1 MSAAATLPQ
10 KAENHSLPK
19 SNDRKVKFVP
29 MNLGRSF
36 SYDSSSAVS
45 SSINSAAHTGKV
57 KDLDALSPKLRSF
70 FSFNGN
76 HAIQDIDE
84 RFPVGSSA
92 SGKMKDIAFL
102 SRHSMDESSYDD
114 GSSVSILHNIFSPKF
129 HAQSAKKKGRPKI
142 GQHDHWKQQQHL
154 HSVFSPVSASSTP
167 GNSQYDANASAVSDM
182 SDDFS
187 TIHAILGGDT
197 LDNIKKTV
205 GLDASNHPLSWG
217 NSSDGSNKSSNNVE
231 DHLRYQNSDGELE
244 SKVENHHANAYGD
257 QNIDDSTEV
266 MLDMARLM
274 TREGVKTADHHDP
287 NTIVSS
293 AHGINRQPQLI
304 AGSHATQAKTP
315 KKTPKGSP
323 PTSDDEFY
331 SPTSSIKPSD
341 VHPRFIL
348 RSTSTN
354 PMTVNMNLFPGGQ
367 KTGLPPVWEEEE
379 GKTNYGREHPN
390 DNHAST
396 VMDTDQSTSSIDVK
410 DFRTPKQH
418 GSDWKEEHYDH
429 EEGVEEEFFSPLAQF
444 SGYTPSKKNDAG
456 DSNYIMNTDVSTL
469 TAFDFSN
476 HAKLTH
482 GCEHVAATQSEVRSS
497 TMTPAATTAL
507 AESVTTSSPRNPA
520 IVKELQLL
528 AKKPSNISASA
539 SPVSLYHSGLP
550 QDASSISFHLHSP
563 NVSNLSPDA
572 LTVDFV
578 KSCDCIE
585 TLNTILCVLSDDNNV
600 SSHRNNG
607 KRGKQLRYP
616 SLVRLVER
624 QLQRV
629 QKEFPR
635 RSPNEEKQ
643 QNQLGGETVR
653 LLPRVAARGKVL
665 RHQDNDGSDKENVD
679 PRQLLHHGRRLAMEE
694 ITRDDPLPMQSVNV
708 SHDSKEDSGENL
720 ANANQNV
727 SPSLTYGSI
736 SLDMNLSES
745 MLFTLDDESHYWKQG
760 TDDVDVNCKEESG
773 KGTRYSVAD
782 YTIAAGQSEHKES
795 RLKDE
800 DAILVSYIEM
810 EDKLAATLSSNARL
824 TSEVDSLVKEQKEI
838 KAELSAKLERMTKQ
852 LSQQED
858 AAASENSARREQ
870 IAELDKMNHT
880 LRGEI
885 QRLHQQL
892 NVVNQKAEKTS
903 LQLQSEI
910 EDAKM
915 QCSSLSHD
923 KEILNQKLDEIRTRY
938 EKLLLDK
945 ENLAPESKSAKKMQN
960 FVESAKLANKALA
973 KALAVSE
980 HDLAEANA
988 AKDKSERECDSLRKH
1003 VVSLEDKAAF
1013 LSSKRKEMSTELKS
1027 SRAYID
1033 KLYADLEMR
1042 IYSFQELED
1051 NFKRREIEW
1060 KEQER
1065 GYSQRI
1071 HELEAKIG
1079 SDSNH
1084 MVSLDAY
1091 LSVIKQT
1098 RHYKNESMKNQ
1109 QTIDSLKERLEVVQ
1123 KSIEGNSV
1131 GLSLQ
1136 KTSNAKKREQQVE
1149 RVASSSDLTMRAL
1162 QNIEVPK
1169 VPSSNANTEQQSMT
1183 KRDTQLGKQLNRVA
1197 VVRAA
1202 GGRKGLYEQ
1211 LKRARGVSP
1220 NEHDVPTCG
1229 GVDDSSPNVP
1239 SSGRGSGFVGPRI
1252 RFSMWDEGGDADKRG
1267 GGCIIEG
1274 GGGGGI
1280 VIESLSKTSGVF

>member
-1 MSAAATLPQ
+1 MSEAASPPQ
-10 KAENHSLPK
+10 SAENHPLTTK

-29 MNLGRSF
+29 MSFGRSF
-36 SYDSSSAVS
+36 SYDSSSAAS

-102 SRHSMDESSYDD
+102 PRHLLDESTSDD

-129 HAQSAKKKGRPKI
+129 HAQSAKKKGRPKS
-142 GQHDHWKQQQHL
+142 GQHDHWKQQQQL
-154 HSVFSPVSASSTP
+154 HSVFSPVSATSTP
-167 GNSQYDANASAVSDM
+167 GKSQYDANASAVSDM

-187 TIHAILGGDT
+187 TIHAILRGDT

-231 DHLRYQNSDGELE
+231 NHLRDQDSEGELE

-266 MLDMARLM
+266 MLDVARLM
-274 TREGVKTADHHDP
+274 TREGVKTVDHHDS

-293 AHGINRQPQLI
+293 AHGNNRQPQLI

-315 KKTPKGSP
+315 NKTPKGSP

-331 SPTSSIKPSD
+331 SPTYSIKPSD

-354 PMTVNMNLFPGGQ
+354 PMTINLNLFPGGQ

-396 VMDTDQSTSSIDVK
+396 VIDTDQSTSSIDVK

-418 GSDWKEEHYDH
+418 VRDWKEEHYGH
-429 EEGVEEEFFSPLAQF
+429 EDDDEEEFFSPLAQF
-444 SGYTPSKKNDAG
+444 SGYTPSKKNNAC
-456 DSNYIMNTDVSTL
+456 DSNYIMNTEVSTL
-469 TAFDFSN
+469 TAFDFNN
-476 HAKLTH
+476 HAKLTD
-482 GCEHVAATQSEVRSS
+482 GCEHVTATQSEVQSS
-497 TMTPAATTAL
+497 TMTPVATTAL
-507 AESVTTSSPRNPA
+507 AERVTTSSPRDSA
-520 IVKELQLL
+520 ILKELQLL

-539 SPVSLYHSGLP
+539 TPVSLYHSGLP

-563 NVSNLSPDA
+563 SVSNLSPDA

-629 QKEFPR
+629 QKEIPR
-635 RSPNEEKQ
+635 RIPNEDEQ
-643 QNQLGGETVR
+643 QNQSGGESVQ
-653 LLPRVAARGKVL
+653 LLPRVAARGKDL

-679 PRQLLHHGRRLAMEE
+679 PRQLLHHGRLLAMEE
-694 ITRDDPLPMQSVNV
+694 ITCDDPLPMQSVNV
-708 SHDSKEDSGENL
+708 SHDSKEDCGENY
-720 ANANQNV
+720 ANENQNV

-736 SLDMNLSES
+736 SMSKSSLDMNLSQS
-745 MLFTLDDESHYWKQG
+745 MLFTLDDESHYWKHG
-760 TDDVDVNCKEESG
+760 ADDVDANCKEERG
-773 KGTRYSVAD
+773 KGTRYSDAH
-782 YTIAAGQSEHKES
+782 YSIAAGQSEHKES
-795 RLKDE
+795 LLKDE
-800 DAILVSYIEM
+800 DGILESYVEM
-810 EDKLAATLSSNARL
+810 EDELAATLSSNARL
-824 TSEVDSLVKEQKEI
+824 TAEVDSLVKEQNEI

-870 IAELDKMNHT
+870 IAELDRMNRT

-892 NVVNQKAEKTS
+892 NVANQKAEKTS

-923 KEILNQKLDEIRTRY
+923 KEILNQKLNEIRTRY

-1003 VVSLEDKAAF
+1003 VVNLEDKAAF

-1042 IYSFQELED
+1042 IYSSQELED
-1051 NFKRREIEW
+1051 NFHRREIEW

-1071 HELEAKIG
+1071 HQLESKIG

-1084 MVSLDAY
+1084 KVSLDAY
-1091 LSVIKQT
+1091 LSVVKQT
-1098 RHYKNESMKNQ
+1098 HHYKNESMKNQ

-1123 KSIEGNSV
+1123 KSSAGNNV
-1131 GLSLQ
+1131 GLSLP
-1136 KTSNAKKREQQVE
+1136 KTSNAKKRDQQITN
-1149 RVASSSDLTMRAL
+1149 VASSSDLTMRAL

-1169 VPSSNANTEQQSMT
+1169 VPSSNISKEQQSVT
-1183 KRDTQLGKQLNRVA
+1183 KRDTQQGKQLNRVA

-1202 GGRKGLYEQ
+1202 GGRKGLSEQ

-1220 NEHDVPTCG
+1220 KEHDAPTCT
-1229 GVDDSSPNVP
+1229 
-1239 SSGRGSGFVGPRI
+1239 R
-1252 RFSMWDEGGDADKRG
+1252 
-1267 GGCIIEG
+1267 
-1274 GGGGGI
+1274 
-1280 VIESLSKTSGVF
+1280 